1 MLPLLRLDVLDKM
14 RANCKLQW
22 ALEKRCWKGVLGRGA
37 VPCPVFSCQLLQ
49 LSQILLGPLLPSF
62 KHHKNNPSRA
72 PTPESPAWSLPVFQ
86 HARWCHGWW
95 CRPWANQVPP
105 TLVQLGRSAGE
116 KLCRKANHQKKQH
129 HADQL
134 HFFYFFLL
142 FGVRKKQRFGVEKA
156 AICSEQPRFVSWPF
170 SYMKVALVSK

>member
-1 MLPLLRLDVLDKM
+1 MLFLAQYFHVNCFNFPKYFWGLCCLVLSIIKIIHLEPPPQKVLHGLFQSSNMPGDATAGDADLGQTRCPQPLCNL
-14 RANCKLQW
+14 
-22 ALEKRCWKGVLGRGA
+22 GA
-37 VPCPVFSCQLLQ
+37 VQ
-49 LSQILLGPLLPSF
+49 
-62 KHHKNNPSRA
+62 
-72 PTPESPAWSLPVFQ
+72 
-86 HARWCHGWW
+86 
-95 CRPWANQVPP
+95 
-105 TLVQLGRSAGE
+105 GRSYVG
-116 KLCRKANHQKKQH
+116 KPTTKKKQH